1 MFFSVKQWL
10 LWKLLWGVHRRNLES
25 LIPTKCLRHF
35 FWKCHV
41 LNRGILWCLYYT
53 VLHTCT
59 HQVHCKQKDGT
70 NILKTQKK
78 HHLYM
83 KNTWNDSCSWSKC
96 PSTSSSSL
104 PTLGDSINIQPSD
117 SSMKWKDSI
126 HFCFWWKKSCKEQ
139 VSVYIYIPG
148 SSRYVKFLPF
158 GRFLWWKVINSTHL
172 EDPGI
177 LYIYTISIF
186 WMWTN
191 IYLLTIQTL

>member
-1 MFFSVKQWL
+1 MTSMKASMGSPSTHL
-10 LWKLLWGVHRRNLES
+10 CLCHLRNLES

-41 LNRGILWCLYYT
+41 LNRGILWCLYHT

-70 NILKTQKK
+70 NFKNAKKKK

-83 KNTWNDSCSWSKC
+83 ITTWNDACSWSKC

-117 SSMKWKDSI
+117 SSMKRKDSI
-126 HFCFWWKKSCKEQ
+126 HFCSRWKKVARNK
-139 VSVYIYIPG
+139 SVCIYII
-148 SSRYVKFLPF
+148 F
-158 GRFLWWKVINSTHL
+158 IC
-172 EDPGI
+172 I
-177 LYIYTISIF
+177 YI
-186 WMWTN
+186 
-191 IYLLTIQTL
+191 